1 MPRFAE
7 VKHTVWIAAPQDS
20 VRRQFADL
28 QHHIAT
34 TVHPKL
40 RFEVVEQSARGA
52 RYVQYV
58 KLLGLTQRD
67 VFVRSFPPDGSMVD
81 TSVEG
86 FNRGGS
92 LRFQFRTEARQ
103 GAPGTAVDITI
114 RLPLPPL
121 VGVLLKPLLERQVRK
136 EVTAAADEDKYDIEV
151 RGYPRALA
159 A

>member
-7 VKHTVWIAAPQDS
+7 VKHTVWIAAPQER
-20 VRRQFADL
+20 VRHQFADL

-40 RFEVVEQSARGA
+40 RFEVIEQSARGA
-52 RYVQYV
+52 RFVQYV
-58 KLLGLTQRD
+58 KLLGFTQRD
-67 VFVRSFPPDGSMVD
+67 VFVRAFPPDGSMVD

-92 LRFQFRTEARQ
+92 LRFVFRPD
-103 GAPGTAVDITI
+103 GAGTAVDITI
-114 RLPLPPL
+114 RLPLPPF
-121 VGVLLKPLLERQVRK
+121 VGALLKPLLERQVRK
-136 EVTAAADEDKYDIEV
+136 EVSAAADEDKYDIEV